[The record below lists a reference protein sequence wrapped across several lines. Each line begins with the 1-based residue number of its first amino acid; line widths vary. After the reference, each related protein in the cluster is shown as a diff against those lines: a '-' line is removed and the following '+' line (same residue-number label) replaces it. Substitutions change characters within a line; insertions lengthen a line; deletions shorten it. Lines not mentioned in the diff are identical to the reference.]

1 MTMRSSVLP
10 PWTWAI
16 ALRLHATHEKA
27 DRGNDVK
34 GAPISL
40 APRLQPA
47 PGMPGRIHTEL
58 RVAPEVLA
66 LLNELIRHEDREDH
80 ARALAQL
87 VGELGGQPDAPQ
99 GADGAIISRYE
110 DTLSCDL
117 PTVVLDVLRRN
128 LLEKRG

>member
-1 MTMRSSVLP
+1 
-10 PWTWAI
+10 
-16 ALRLHATHEKA
+16 
-27 DRGNDVK
+27 
-34 GAPISL
+34 
-40 APRLQPA
+40 
-47 PGMPGRIHTEL
+47 MPGRIHTEL

-99 GADGAIISRYE
+99 GGDGAIISRYE
-110 DTLSCDL
+110 AALSCDL

-128 LLEKRG
+128 LLDKRR